1 MHMPTIVLLVAP
13 TMLPDE
19 ALTTSTH
26 ALANRLGATLIIT
39 DTPVDLY
46 DRSVDLVL
54 WMPETFDAVTYSQ
67 LRNSCSRIMFL
78 KHVKMRTGRM
88 ATPGGLRD
96 DLPGI
101 VTGIAPFYD
110 VEETYSLIELKFGWP
125 PQDGR

>member
-1 MHMPTIVLLVAP
+1 MPTIVLLVAP
-13 TMLPDE
+13 TIVPDE

-26 ALANRLGATLIIT
+26 ALANRLGGTLIIM
-39 DTPVDLY
+39 DTPVELHE
-46 DRSVDLVL
+46 RSVDLVL
-54 WMPETFDAVTYSQ
+54 WMPGPFDAVTYSQ

-78 KHVKMRTGRM
+78 KHVKTRTGRM

-110 VEETYSLIELKFGWP
+110 IEETCSLIELKFGWP
-125 PQDGR
+125 PQNGR